1 MLFFRSSS
9 FSISILLNFYYAYEA
24 NFPFPNNL
32 LDKRYVVIWDQAAF
46 EWLLS
51 HVSNFLASRSLVH
64 KSKLSSMSPISTTKG
79 KVIDPVCGDLKLSI
93 PKMKM
98 IPEI

>member
-9 FSISILLNFYYAYEA
+9 FSISILHNFYHAYEA
-24 NFPFPNNL
+24 DSPFL
-32 LDKRYVVIWDQAAF
+32 ISASDKRCVVIWDQAAF
-46 EWLLS
+46 EWLS
-51 HVSNFLASRSLVH
+51 SYVSNFLASRSLVH
-64 KSKLSSMSPISTTKG
+64 KIRLSSMSPMSTIKG